1 MAEQFYLGLGVL
13 NSNTDYISRIVN
25 SKFLFTVETVLSSP
39 TGVNNMGNVFYPN

>member
-25 SKFLFTVETVLSSP
+25 SKFLFTVETVLSP